1 MKSNK
6 ISKIIFFNFIL
17 LFSLIGFGLVFLEL
31 YLKSKNPLRLFPI
44 ELSKKKSIK
53 INNKRFDFFDAK
65 ADILAKELNTNTSYK
80 HNFFGYRVNEFEDN
94 SELLSLQE
102 LNENLIAFGDS
113 NSYGLNIQNK
123 DTFIQQL
130 SKSIK
135 FAGVKNFSY
144 PGINLDGL
152 SYKIDCASNILTKK
166 KSKSK
171 LAIVSLSFNDLDD
184 LNELFIWDSSQ
195 CEEIKNINLVYSK
208 TIGET
213 SNLQPNDKRDYKR
226 KYNLNK
232 IFNFKKYFYYI
243 NSLICDDFLPRSCKM
258 LKFSISNIHPR
269 FRAIIFGSNK
279 TKSLYS
285 ELNKDEINIMS
296 KNINFFENAIKKL
309 SNSTEKL
316 ILFYIPRDEMD
327 IINMVKNDKR
337 ERVFY
342 MFRNICEKN
351 SIENIYCLDGTKVIS
366 DSLDSLSMRN
376 LIKSGRLPLSYY
388 SYLPIFDVSHPSKY
402 LSKIYAKEIRNIYLN
417 K

>member
-1 MKSNK
+1 
-6 ISKIIFFNFIL
+6 
-17 LFSLIGFGLVFLEL
+17 
-31 YLKSKNPLRLFPI
+31 
-44 ELSKKKSIK
+44 
-53 INNKRFDFFDAK
+53 
-65 ADILAKELNTNTSYK
+65 
-80 HNFFGYRVNEFEDN
+80 
-94 SELLSLQE
+94 
-102 LNENLIAFGDS
+102 IAFGDS

-296 KNINFFENAIKKL
+296 
-309 SNSTEKL
+309 
-316 ILFYIPRDEMD
+316 
-327 IINMVKNDKR
+327 
-337 ERVFY
+337 
-342 MFRNICEKN
+342 
-351 SIENIYCLDGTKVIS
+351 
-366 DSLDSLSMRN
+366 
-376 LIKSGRLPLSYY
+376 
-388 SYLPIFDVSHPSKY
+388 
-402 LSKIYAKEIRNIYLN
+402 
-417 K
+417 